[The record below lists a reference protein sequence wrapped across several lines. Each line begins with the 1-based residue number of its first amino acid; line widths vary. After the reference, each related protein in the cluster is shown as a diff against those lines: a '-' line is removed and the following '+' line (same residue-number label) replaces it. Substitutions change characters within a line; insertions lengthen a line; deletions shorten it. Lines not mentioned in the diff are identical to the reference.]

1 MVCLFIAVYKGH
13 TIGQEPMM
21 MRSTN
26 FGIPVTC
33 SDNRNWYRLDP
44 RRYDYTEPDN
54 PRFSTQFLYTKEKWK
69 DQYATKDGPFQ
80 AHMHIHNPDKVFRQ
94 WVKSD
99 PMFTGAYDYES
110 VKYIL
115 DSEEGRKYYQFFS
128 RFLMGSEEHYFSSL
142 FYNWNRTR
150 NFVTSLSAQTQW
162 NTWLHGIFL
171 PVTDGFKM
179 HTHYLNISEIHFMR
193 GMSKRGV
200 FFARKFSTGLTS
212 ELLNMI
218 DEQLLGIDCT
228 KDAFCKP
235 PKVNLIPPDIP
246 YNITNDA
253 GRYWPGYLPYN
264 FRLKKDPFFASVPYT
279 NEEVFPLPNEY
290 YKSHV

>member
-1 MVCLFIAVYKGH
+1 MCIIGH

-44 RRYDYTEPDN
+44 RRYDMTNPEN
-54 PRFSTQFLYTKEKWK
+54 PRYNTQFLYTKEIWK
-69 DQYATKDGPFQ
+69 DQYATKDGPYQ
-80 AHMHIHNPDKVFRQ
+80 PHMHIHNPDKIFRM

-142 FYNWNRTR
+142 FFNWNRTKS
-150 NFVTSLSAQTQW
+150 FVSSLSAQTQW
-162 NTWLHGIFL
+162 NTWKYGIYL
-171 PVTDGFKM
+171 PITDGFKM

-200 FFARKFSTGLTS
+200 FFARKFSTKLTS
-212 ELLNMI
+212 DLLNMM
-218 DEQLLGIDCT
+218 DEQMLGIDCT
-228 KDAFCKP
+228 KDAYCKP
-235 PKVNLIPPDIP
+235 PTVNLIPSTIA

-253 GRYWPGYLPYN
+253 GRFWPGFVPVDMKSP
-264 FRLKKDPFFASVPYT
+264 KKEFAKT
-279 NEEVFPLPNEY
+279 AKKLGLDAFPLESEY
-290 YKSHV
+290 YKSHL